1 MADIT
6 CKVSVADLNR
16 ITSALTQSKSVIR
29 ATAPKY
35 RWTLDILD
43 HYKDVVASAM
53 GSVKGTGGSVK
64 LSYRGVTKNKYWEPL
79 TEATIGA
86 YQLDAA
92 VLSIW
97 KYMGGTQG
105 AVKVHTEEASYG
117 GFAGI
122 LDPDI
127 VASATA
133 MEEGGMPVNRHP
145 NYEGEAKPA
154 YARPLFSIAN
164 SLFETV
170 ITKAMNDP
178 ASQLYKELC
187 SDVISSIKHLWV
199 SK

>member
-6 CKVSVADLNR
+6 CKVSAVDLSR
-16 ITSALTQSKSVIR
+16 ITSALAQCKSVIR
-29 ATAPKY
+29 EAAPKY
-35 RWTLDILD
+35 RWTLEILD
-43 HYKDVVASAM
+43 NYKNVVAGAM
-53 GSVKGTGGSVK
+53 GSVAGTGGSVK
-64 LSYRGVTKNKYWEPL
+64 LSYRGVTKNKYWQPL
-79 TEATIGA
+79 APATIEA
-86 YQLDAA
+86 YQLDVA
-92 VLSIW
+92 VLRIW
-97 KYMGGTQG
+97 KYTGKTQE
-105 AVKVHTEEASYG
+105 AVHREEASYG

-122 LDPDI
+122 LDPNI

-133 MEEGGMPVNRHP
+133 MEEGGDPVNRHP
-145 NYEGEAKPA
+145 NYEAEAKPA

-178 ASQLYKELC
+178 SSQLYKELC

>member
-6 CKVSVADLNR
+6 CKVSVADLSR

-29 ATAPKY
+29 EAAPKY

-43 HYKDVVASAM
+43 NYKKVVASAM

-79 TEATIGA
+79 TKATIEA

-97 KYMGGTQG
+97 KYTGKTQE
-105 AVKVHTEEASYG
+105 AVHREEASYG
-117 GFAGI
+117 GFAG
-122 LDPDI
+122 LDNPKL
-127 VASATA
+127 VTSATV
-133 MEEGGMPVNRHP
+133 MEEGGDPVNRHP
-145 NYEGEAKPA
+145 NYDGKDKPA

-178 ASQLYKELC
+178 SSQLYKELC